1 MYLQCEVI
9 LDAINALFKA
19 FKAVLKIYLI
29 LMQKKNTI
37 KSNQIKS
44 NQIKSNQIKSNQIK
58 SNQIKSNQIK
68 SNQIK
73 STIHEM
79 DLDPNLEYLVIFS

>member
-58 SNQIKSNQIK
+58 SNQIKSNQISDFFLTK
-68 SNQIK
+68 QNVEIG
-73 STIHEM
+73 T
-79 DLDPNLEYLVIFS
+79 LLLFSFILC